1 MGVKKGMTRVKK
13 KVSLSQHDGEE
24 KEKAYDVGG
33 VCNAEERREGLR

>member
-1 MGVKKGMTRVKK
+1 MSVKEGMTRVKK
-13 KVSLSQHDGEE
+13 KVSLSRHDEE